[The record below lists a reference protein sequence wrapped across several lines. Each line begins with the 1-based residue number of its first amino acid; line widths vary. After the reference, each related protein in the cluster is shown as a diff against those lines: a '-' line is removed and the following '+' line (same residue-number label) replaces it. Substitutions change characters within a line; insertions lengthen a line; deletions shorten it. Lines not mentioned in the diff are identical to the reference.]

1 MAGFNVLPDRFRIRQ
16 LHERLKEKTVLVR
29 IDIRND
35 LGCEQIIVETIRQS
49 QIEKV
54 VIPDHYGIA
63 DIPGMFAQQGRVD
76 DRFLSCDLH
85 VASFLLMFLL
95 HGVKDSGNLVY
106 RLLLTRINQMGVYLS
121 RGDLSVSQ

>member
-1 MAGFNVLPDRFRIRQ
+1 MVGFNVLPDRFRIRQ
-16 LHERLKEKTVLVR
+16 LHERFKEKTVFVR

-49 QIEKV
+49 QIEKA

-63 DIPGMFAQQGRVD
+63 DIPGMFAQQGSVD

-85 VASFLLMFLL
+85 VASFPLLFYYMESKIVEILFTA
-95 HGVKDSGNLVY
+95 SCFRESIRWAY
-106 RLLLTRINQMGVYLS
+106 I
-121 RGDLSVSQ
+121 